1 MTPLSHCLM
10 YSNDATWADKLT
22 VSLAP
27 AITVRRL
34 ESPAL
39 VQGDLEQ
46 QPASLL
52 LLDLLTIGALDLLCV
67 ITRNYPDT
75 VVIAFG
81 RIGSDPALEAERL
94 GVYAL
99 EDTDIDRR
107 RLTRVVQ
114 QALDYLGL
122 ARENRLMHKETLRLS
137 TLTEA
142 AQQRSNTP
150 LEPSMDIR
158 DFAAAMRHFTNVD
171 TLLHR
176 LVDEVANSL
185 RVSRVGIFC
194 RSRDVGSY
202 RLRAG
207 LRCLESS
214 ASFEYSETHA
224 EVLWLT
230 VHTHAISR
238 RHLEHVQNTT
248 TRVMLQEM
256 LDRMGAEV
264 LFPLQSHNRL
274 LGWLFVGHL
283 ATGQPFEDRHL
294 HNLIS
299 MTECVST
306 TLENALLYE
315 EATIQ
320 KTLAE
325 TLLHSL
331 PSGIVAVDDD
341 GIVRWYNDSAQTM
354 LGINSAAAIGRPI
367 ENLGSQLADLL
378 RGTLGEKGTAQAA
391 EWDDPA
397 TQRSYSTRTRR
408 LSNQSRCLGAL
419 AVMQDTTDQK
429 FMKEKQDRMDRATF
443 WAELAASMSHEV
455 RNPLVAIKTFAQLL
469 PERYEDKE
477 FQTEFKDLVSSEVE
491 RLNSIVDQIHA
502 YAHPPALIFKPVDL
516 KACIRVCCAKLFP
529 TDPSCRIRLQV
540 SEPDVFPMVSGDER
554 ALAEAFTHILM
565 NSKEAMMHTASPEVS
580 ITLRGAEPAGQ
591 SPAVIISIKDNGPGM
606 APEILDKVYSPFSTT
621 KARGLGL
628 GLPIARRTILDH
640 NGTITIHSNEFGVLT
655 TIRLPVLRAEKERT
669 T

>member
-1 MTPLSHCLM
+1 MTPFSHCLM
-10 YSNDATWADKLT
+10 YSSDATWGGRLA

-27 AITVRRL
+27 SVTVRRL

-39 VQGDLEQ
+39 VQSDLEQ
-46 QPASLL
+46 QPDSLL
-52 LLDLLTIGALDLLCV
+52 LLDLLTTGALDLLCLM
-67 ITRNYPDT
+67 TRNYPHT

-94 GVYAL
+94 GVYAI

-107 RLTRVVQ
+107 RLTAVVQ
-114 QALDYLGL
+114 RALDFLGL
-122 ARENRLMHKETLRLS
+122 SKENRLMREETLRLN

-142 AQQRSNTP
+142 AQHRANTP

-214 ASFEYSETHA
+214 ASFEYSETHP

-238 RHLEHVQNTT
+238 RHLEHVQNTS
-248 TRVMLQEM
+248 TRLMLQEM
-256 LDRMGAEV
+256 LDHMGAEV

-354 LGINSAAAIGRPI
+354 LGINSAVAIGRPI
-367 ENLGSQLADLL
+367 ENLGGQIAGLL
-378 RGTLGEKGTAQAA
+378 RGTLGERGTAQAA
-391 EWDDPA
+391 EWDDAA
-397 TQRSYSTRTRR
+397 TQRSFSTRTRR

-491 RLNSIVDQIHA
+491 RLNSIVDQIHSF
-502 YAHPPALIFKPVDL
+502 AHPPALVFKPVDL
-516 KACIRVCCAKLFP
+516 KACLRNCSARLFP
-529 TDPSCRIRLQV
+529 PDPSSRVRLLV
-540 SEPDVFPMVSGDER
+540 SAPDILPMVSGDEQ
-554 ALAEAFTHILM
+554 ALGEAFTHILM
-565 NSKEAMMHTASPEVS
+565 NSKEALTLSATPEVS
-580 ITLRGAEPAGQ
+580 ITIRVVDGTGP
-591 SPAVIISIKDNGPGM
+591 SPAVAISIKDNGPGI
-606 APEILDKVYSPFSTT
+606 APEILDKVFSPFSTT

-640 NGTITIHSNEFGVLT
+640 SGTMTIHSNEFGVLT
-655 TIRLPVLRAEKERT
+655 TVRLPVLPAGKERT
-669 T
+669 I